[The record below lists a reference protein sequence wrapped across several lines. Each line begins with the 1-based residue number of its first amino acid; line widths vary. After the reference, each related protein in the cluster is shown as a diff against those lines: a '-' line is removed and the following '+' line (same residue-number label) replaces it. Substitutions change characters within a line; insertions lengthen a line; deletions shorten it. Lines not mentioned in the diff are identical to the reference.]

1 MSSSSSRSFVW
12 PKDSAEQVRFWIPN
26 EWKIVGPQF
35 CCLTYDPEERLLKV
49 VAACDDNDQKE
60 EVLHVI
66 DPDDMIG
73 VKLEV
78 QLREG
83 SNVETKKDEQD
94 TKDDATPRR
103 ATNEPAND
111 TLSDTQGQATLHL
124 YCYPRCDY
132 SKGSWLSYCGIT
144 SYQHPVR
151 RPTYQRPASSD
162 GDSSQRPA
170 ARVAHFQS
178 LVLAPVKDM
187 SQVSSLVSALQQLA
201 SDRSLQEKRPT
212 FLILVNPHSGPRKNG
227 WTLCRDTVR
236 PMLEEAGI
244 DTYVVVTAHAKHATE
259 LVLQQGLAACVNKE
273 SGQEDKD
280 DTPDQSFHETA
291 EFAKKDVS
299 EYDGMVIIGGDG
311 TIHEVIN
318 GIQQRAD
325 CDTLWKTLKIGVV
338 GCGTGNG
345 LATSIAY
352 ASQEAYG
359 PIGETL
365 IICKGQ
371 TTFSDI
377 STYQTRNHSYTS
389 FLTFTWAMVADID
402 IESEQIHWMGETR
415 FDVWAVLRI
424 LFLRTYKA
432 KLSYLPPNASSSKN
446 DNSIQSPKNL
456 TLPALSDP
464 VPENWITMEDDFIL
478 LWASQVTHASMTN
491 IPSPESTFD
500 DGLFRIFIVR
510 GHVTRLQ
517 LIRMLL
523 SLESGGHRHLP
534 GAEFIDCVAY
544 RLEPQSPG
552 SFNDIDGEAVED
564 GPIQGVVQPQTMQIF
579 CRSSK

>member
-151 RPTYQRPASSD
+151 QPTYQRPASSD

-178 LVLAPVKDM
+178 LVLAPVEDM

-259 LVLQQGLAACVNKE
+259 LVLQQGL
-273 SGQEDKD
+273 
-280 DTPDQSFHETA
+280 
-291 EFAKKDVS
+291 
-299 EYDGMVIIGGDG
+299 
-311 TIHEVIN
+311 
-318 GIQQRAD
+318 
-325 CDTLWKTLKIGVV
+325 
-338 GCGTGNG
+338 
-345 LATSIAY
+345 
-352 ASQEAYG
+352 
-359 PIGETL
+359 
-365 IICKGQ
+365 
-371 TTFSDI
+371 
-377 STYQTRNHSYTS
+377 
-389 FLTFTWAMVADID
+389 
-402 IESEQIHWMGETR
+402 
-415 FDVWAVLRI
+415 
-424 LFLRTYKA
+424 
-432 KLSYLPPNASSSKN
+432 
-446 DNSIQSPKNL
+446 
-456 TLPALSDP
+456 PALSGP

-491 IPSPESTFD
+491 MPSPESTFD

-579 CRSSK
+579 GRSSK